1 MAERNFAEIRG
12 ISDPVLEG
20 INKGWRTLD
29 ASHFKHTQTF
39 TADVVIIGS
48 GAGGGTSAEVLA
60 KAGLKV
66 ILIEAGPLKTSNDFD
81 MDETRAYQN
90 LYQEHAG
97 RMNKDGSLSI
107 LQGRCVGGSTVV
119 NWTSSFRTPEPTLQY
134 WQSQFQLKGCSV
146 EDMAPWFEK
155 MEKRLNI
162 SPWSVPPNEN
172 NAVLSRG
179 AETLGIPWKVIP
191 RNVIGCWNLGFCGT
205 GCPTNAKQSML
216 VTTIP
221 AALEQGSQLIYNAR
235 AEQLIFDDKKQ
246 KVMGLKVK
254 ALLPLDNN
262 NAQKNDKHKA
272 LTFDIKAD
280 AFVLAAGGINSPALL
295 LRSDT
300 PDPKKRI
307 GKRTFLHPVAFSFA
321 KFDQEI
327 NPYYGAPQSVYSD
340 HYQWQSV
347 TGEVGYKLEVP
358 PLHPS
363 LTSALLL
370 GHGPEH
376 VKDMQALPNLNA
388 MIALMRDGFNEE
400 SIGGSIEL
408 ADDGSPIIDYPIN
421 DYLWQGIKASHL
433 NMAELQFAAGA
444 TAVKLAHI
452 DSQWYRSW
460 QECQAAIQ
468 SFDYIPCRPLVGSA
482 HVMGGLAMGE
492 DLEQCLVDSQGKYHY
507 LENLY
512 VFDGSVFPTS
522 IGANPQLSIYGLACK
537 NASLLAQKM
546 R

>member
-12 ISDPVLEG
+12 INDPVREG
-20 INKGWRTLD
+20 INQGWRTID
-29 ASHFKHTQTF
+29 ASQLTVSQTLE
-39 TADVVIIGS
+39 TDVAIIGS

-60 KAGLKV
+60 KTGFKV

-81 MDETRAYQN
+81 MDERSAYKN

-119 NWTSSFRTPEPTLQY
+119 NWTSSFRTPEQTLNH
-134 WQSQFQLKGCSV
+134 WQSQFKLEGCSV
-146 EDMAPWFEK
+146 KAMALWFEI

-162 SPWSVPPNEN
+162 SPWPVPANEN

-179 AETLGIPWKVIP
+179 ADTLGIPWKVIP
-191 RNVIGCWNLGFCGT
+191 RNVLGCWNLGYCGT

-235 AEQLIFDDKKQ
+235 AETLIFDEEHQ
-246 KVMGLKVK
+246 NVVGIKVQALNKSHQLNGVLIEVK
-254 ALLPLDNN
+254 A
-262 NAQKNDKHKA
+262 
-272 LTFDIKAD
+272 TTV
-280 AFVLAAGGINSPALL
+280 VLAAGGINSPALM
-295 LRSDT
+295 LRSKA
-300 PDPKKRI
+300 PDPESLV

-321 KFDQEI
+321 KFEEEV

-340 HYQWQSV
+340 HYQWQSI
-347 TGEVGYKLEVP
+347 TGKVGYKLEVP

-376 VKDMQALPNLNA
+376 VADMQSLPNLHA

-400 SIGGSIEL
+400 SIGGTIEL

-421 DYLWQGIKASHL
+421 DYLWQGIKDAHFK
-433 NMAELQFAAGA
+433 MAELQFAAGA
-444 TAVKLAHI
+444 KAVKLAHI
-452 DSQWYRSW
+452 DSQWYTSW
-460 QECQAAIQ
+460 QECKSAINNLA
-468 SFDYIPCRPLVGSA
+468 YISCRPLVGSA
-482 HVMGGLAMGE
+482 HVMGGLPMGE
-492 DLEQCLVDSQGKYHY
+492 DLSTCVVNSQGKYHY
-507 LENLY
+507 LDNLY

-522 IGANPQLSIYGLACK
+522 IGANPQLSIYGMACK
-537 NASLLAQKM
+537 NANLLVQKLTQDSIDKAS
-546 R
+546 